1 MNLAIILILA
11 GSYHLLFN
19 TPLGFKLIDYF
30 VSDFMVSKQQKIM
43 GLVEKYK
50 GKLSYAAE
58 EKCVY
63 LYDNN
68 LLDNED
74 FKKEVNK
81 LGLRVTKSLFNDNK
95 EHT

>member
-1 MNLAIILILA
+1 
-11 GSYHLLFN
+11 
-19 TPLGFKLIDYF
+19 
-30 VSDFMVSKQQKIM
+30 M

-50 GKLSYAAE
+50 GKLSYVAE

>member
-1 MNLAIILILA
+1 MTLVVLIFTMIVV
-11 GSYHLLFN
+11 YHFLFQ
-19 TPLGFKLIDYF
+19 PPFEIIDYL

-43 GLVEKYK
+43 GFVEKYK